1 MATTLTPRARRAP
14 SAGAHVAGA
23 HADRTRVG
31 VLDAPLLD
39 TGIATARAS
48 TLPSANP
55 PQPDLAG
62 HEERKRSL
70 DVVRSAP
77 KRTRLWRT
85 RLVVVAPVL
94 CVLSLLAVAGAQA
107 VLTSGQ
113 VKLTKVQAE
122 VSAAQTKR
130 FDLELKIALE
140 EQPSAVI
147 AAARAQGMIVPSLIH
162 DIPAVSIVAPQAK
175 NQVHPQ
181 QSSPDPSK
189 SSKVTNGGSATNR
202 GAGHP

>member
-1 MATTLTPRARRAP
+1 MATTLTPRARRAH

-23 HADRTRVG
+23 HVPI
-31 VLDAPLLD
+31 LDVALSGE
-39 TGIATARAS
+39 GIAAARAS
-48 TLPSANP
+48 TVPSANP

-94 CVLSLLAVAGAQA
+94 CVVSLLAVAGAQA
-107 VLTSGQ
+107 VLTGGQ

-147 AAARAQGMIVPSLIH
+147 AAARAQGMIVPSVIH
-162 DIPAVSIVAPQAK
+162 DIPAVSIVEPQAK
-175 NQVHPQ
+175 SQAHPKKQ
-181 QSSPDPSK
+181 NSRNPSV

-202 GAGHP
+202 SAGHP